1 MEMWKLEEKKAEVAK
16 HSVVG
21 SQLSGS
27 GSWPSADEW
36 PESSLLLQDI
46 GTGVSERAESA
57 TGLLLEREEED
68 GEKVMGV

>member
-1 MEMWKLEEKKAEVAK
+1 MKNIKK
-16 HSVVG
+16 SST

-36 PESSLLLQDI
+36 PESSLLLQDM
-46 GTGVSERAESA
+46 GTGVSDRAESA
-57 TGLLLEREEED
+57 TGLLLEREEEED

>member
-1 MEMWKLEEKKAEVAK
+1 MKKKKKKMKEGEEAEAVK
-16 HSVVG
+16 NST

-57 TGLLLEREEED
+57 TGLLLDRED